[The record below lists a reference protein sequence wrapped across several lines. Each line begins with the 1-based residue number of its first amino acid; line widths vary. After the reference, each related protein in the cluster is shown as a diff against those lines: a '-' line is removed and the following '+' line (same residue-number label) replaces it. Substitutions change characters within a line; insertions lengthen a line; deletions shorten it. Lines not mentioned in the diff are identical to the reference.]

1 MIEDDDDLFPRKPPR
16 ISRYGVPDNP
26 KVQLDGEP
34 PVEEGVPVLALP
46 VREDLP
52 AVEWKPIMCPEC
64 GDRRK
69 RTYGRYETERYHKC
83 QRCQTK
89 YKSYEV
95 RR

>member
-1 MIEDDDDLFPRKPPR
+1 MLDDEDDDLFPPRPPR
-16 ISRYGVPDNP
+16 ISRYGVADDP
-26 KVQLDGEP
+26 KKQLDGEP
-34 PVEEGVPVLALP
+34 PSEEGVPNLPAP

-52 AVEWKPIMCPEC
+52 AVEWRPIMCPEC

-83 QRCQTK
+83 TRCQTK

-95 RR
+95 R